1 MKNSL
6 AIILAAA
13 IAIWAATRLDFQKKV
28 AGSGCPFCSE
38 GVLSKQAVFEE
49 DGCYALLNY
58 KPAVE
63 GHMLIIP
70 KRHVERFEDLTAA
83 EGAGIHAMIARV
95 DRAER
100 QALGATGYAL
110 LQKNGAE
117 AGQSVP
123 HVHFHYFP
131 RKQGDSNVWLA
142 IKIFTA
148 SYFKPLSEAE
158 LQAER
163 LRIQGDGLRS

>member
-6 AIILAAA
+6 VIVLAAV
-13 IAIWAATRLDFQKKV
+13 IAVWVATRLDFQRKV
-28 AGSGCPFCSE
+28 AGCGCPFCSE
-38 GVLSKQAVFEE
+38 AILLKQAVFEE

-70 KRHVERFEDLTAA
+70 RRHVERFEDLTPA
-83 EGAGIHAMIARV
+83 EAAGIQAMIARV
-95 DRAER
+95 EKAER
-100 QALGATGYAL
+100 QAFGSTGYVL

-131 RKQGDSNVWLA
+131 RKEGDSNAWLT
-142 IKIFTA
+142 IKIYTA

-163 LRIQGDGLRS
+163 LRIQRDGFRS